1 MERMKTDYF
10 ILKTVEVTKAGQI
23 VQFETKM
30 PGDAKTL
37 VGYQISATKSHDTK
51 ALAIVGIS
59 FNGARQNTI
68 NQELF
73 NRNPANIRRRATALS
88 QNMPLLPNAYTKG
101 FVEDLNVAAVPYTV
115 KFYFK
120 LSTN

>member
-37 VGYQISATKSHDTK
+37 AGYQLSATKSHDTK

-101 FVEDLNVAAVPYTV
+101 FVEDLGVAAIPYTV
-115 KFYFK
+115 KIYFK